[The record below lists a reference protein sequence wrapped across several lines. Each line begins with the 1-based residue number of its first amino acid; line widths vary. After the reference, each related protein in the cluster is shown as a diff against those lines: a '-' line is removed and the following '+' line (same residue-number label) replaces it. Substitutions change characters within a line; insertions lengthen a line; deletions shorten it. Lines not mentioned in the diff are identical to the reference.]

1 MRHAVRLHRVVAS
14 LVRDRWVWHAVH
26 RAVRRHDKASVLS
39 VLPGHVKQYT
49 VTLDDSCARGWRST
63 VEKVVEESL
72 RVFSGAHHAHLRCLC
87 WRSSRELKLYCYER
101 LGFINKHCFAACSH
115 YAFSF
120 SCHGLSHEGFFVL
133 PCHYLRG
140 CDDASVH
147 SDGKVIR
154 IPRASPVRLHRCLFL
169 RRVLPRHLGSLCET
183 RRRKNRARTPGLHIV
198 LYFHILICRCR

>member
-1 MRHAVRLHRVVAS
+1 MAS
-14 LVRDRWVWHAVH
+14 LVRDRGVRHAVH
-26 RAVRRHDKASVLS
+26 RAVRRHDKASVFS

-49 VTLDDSCARGWRST
+49 VTLDDPCAGRRRST
-63 VEKVVEESL
+63 VEEVVEESL
-72 RVFSGAHHAHLRCLC
+72 RMFSGAHHAHLWCLR
-87 WRSSRELKLYCYER
+87 WRSSRELKLYCDEG

-115 YAFSF
+115 YALSF

-154 IPRASPVRLHRCLFL
+154 IPRVSPVRLHRCLFL
-169 RRVLPRHLGSLCET
+169 QRVLPRHLDSLCET
-183 RRRKNRARTPGLHIV
+183 IRRKNRARTPGLRIF
-198 LYFHILICRCR
+198 LYFHILICRCH